1 MLQELVW
8 CMLGSTEGGRE
19 EEEEEEEEEDIH
31 GCS

>member
-1 MLQELVW
+1 MLQDLVW

-19 EEEEEEEEEDIH
+19 EEEEEEEDIH